1 MVAWTQSSVVH
12 SLWGRPAGRT
22 GAPSAVGSCSF
33 QRTKPAGGPARGL
46 AWSHYV
52 RTDPMQASAGPLP
65 VPSLQLQLI
74 CSCRRC
80 ASYVLIIS
88 RWARCTAAC
97 SILLR
102 SLCPQGPAG
111 HCLLSFTNIKELFAE
126 DATSSI
132 RHARCQAN
140 NRIGASSPET
150 GTRTLLLASVI
161 GLASTRP
168 SS

>member
-1 MVAWTQSSVVH
+1 MVAWTLSCAFNF
-12 SLWGRPAGRT
+12 GADRPG
-22 GAPSAVGSCSF
+22 GAPSAVGSRSF

-65 VPSLQLQLI
+65 VPSLHLQLI
-74 CSCRRC
+74 SSCSRCRFC

-88 RWARCTAAC
+88 RCARCTAAC

-111 HCLLSFTNIKELFAE
+111 HCLLSFTNIKELFGE

>member
-1 MVAWTQSSVVH
+1 MDDEWMDDAWLRGHCHVH
-12 SLWGRPAGRT
+12 SILGPTGRAERPR
-22 GAPSAVGSCSF
+22 PLVRVRSNVRNRRED
-33 QRTKPAGGPARGL
+33 QR
-46 AWSHYV
+46 
-52 RTDPMQASAGPLP
+52 DPMQASAGPLP
-65 VPSLQLQLI
+65 VPSLHLQLI
-74 CSCRRC
+74 SSCSRCRFC

-88 RWARCTAAC
+88 RCARCTAAC